1 MYLILKLRYVTTL
14 AYESQDRNNTHLC
27 VMFLHITSFDLTY
40 NVNLYKRIIFFE
52 RVKIIYIHFINKI
65 SNNFILNALR
75 NPYIY
80 MYIMKAYKIFVI
92 NLKALFKKKRPLLD
106 IALFLT
112 LSDDLGTLHPSSR
125 TPRRCPHRSTN
136 KHIRCT

>member
-1 MYLILKLRYVTTL
+1 
-14 AYESQDRNNTHLC
+14 
-27 VMFLHITSFDLTY
+27 
-40 NVNLYKRIIFFE
+40 
-52 RVKIIYIHFINKI
+52 
-65 SNNFILNALR
+65 
-75 NPYIY
+75 

-92 NLKALFKKKRPLLD
+92 NLKALFNKKKKRPQLD

>member
-1 MYLILKLRYVTTL
+1 MQHLHTSHKTEIMRIYVLCFFILQVLIWP
-14 AYESQDRNNTHLC
+14 
-27 VMFLHITSFDLTY
+27 I
-40 NVNLYKRIIFFE
+40 NLYKRIFFE
-52 RVKIIYIHFINKI
+52 RVKIISIHFMNKI

-80 MYIMKAYKIFVI
+80 MYIMSAYKIFVI

-112 LSDDLGTLHPSSR
+112 LSVDLGTLHPSSR

-136 KHIRCT
+136 KHIRCTWPTRLVAGHH